1 MKIYPITAIGKPRMT
16 RRDKWAKRP
25 AVLRYF
31 AFKDECRLHKVSLPM
46 SGAHVVFI
54 LPMSQSWSKKKKA
67 QMNGQPHTQKPDAD
81 NLIKSLADAVYDE
94 DCEIWNFQVSKFWGE
109 KGEIIII
116 ESSAKSLPEIIN
128 AA

>member
-1 MKIYPITAIGKPRMT
+1 MKTYPITAIGKPRMT
-16 RRDKWAKRP
+16 QRDRWAKRP

-31 AFKDECRLHKVSLPM
+31 AFKDECRLHNVTLPM

-54 LPMSQSWSKKKKA
+54 LPMPQSWSKKKKA
-67 QMNGQPHTQKPDAD
+67 QMNGQPHMQKPDAD
-81 NLIKSLADAVYDE
+81 NLIKALADAIYNE

-109 KGEIIII
+109 QGQIIII
-116 ESSAKSLPEIIN
+116 ESSAKTLPEIIN